1 MQANAIAACPM
12 NDEEA
17 MSVVVD
23 RALDTADGR
32 LNLANAEEF
41 ILGEVEQ
48 NQFNTERA
56 IEVYKI
62 AIDNS
67 VWAWLK
73 DLTTAR
79 LNYAEY
85 RRVGLG
91 NTYAIRLTEKFKAKF
106 NPPLTDQRPPR
117 RFLRFLFGA

>member
-1 MQANAIAACPM
+1 M

-41 ILGEVEQ
+41 IIGELEQ

-73 DLTTAR
+73 DLTTGR
-79 LNYAEY
+79 LNYAY

-91 NTYAIRLTEKFKAKF
+91 KTYAIRLTEKFKAKF
-106 NPPLTDQRPPR
+106 NPPLTDRRPPS

>member
-1 MQANAIAACPM
+1 M

-23 RALDTADGR
+23 RALGAADGR

-41 ILGEVEQ
+41 IIGELEQ
-48 NQFNTERA
+48 NRFNTERA

-73 DLTTAR
+73 DQTTRR
-79 LNYAEY
+79 LIYAEY

-91 NTYAIRLTEKFKAKF
+91 RTYAIRLTEDFRAKF
-106 NPPLTDQRPPR
+106 NPRLTDQRPPR
-117 RFLRFLFGA
+117 RFLRFLFDA

>member
-1 MQANAIAACPM
+1 M
-12 NDEEA
+12 NDKEA
-17 MSVVVD
+17 MSIVVD
-23 RALDTADGR
+23 RALGAADGR

-41 ILGEVEQ
+41 IIGELER
-48 NQFNTERA
+48 NRFNTERA

-73 DLTTAR
+73 DQTMRR
-79 LNYAEY
+79 LIYAEY

-91 NTYAIRLTEKFKAKF
+91 RRYAIRLTEDFRAKF
-106 NPPLTDQRPPR
+106 NPRLTDQRPPR

>member
-1 MQANAIAACPM
+1 M

-17 MSVVVD
+17 MSIVVD
-23 RALDTADGR
+23 RALETADGR

-41 ILGEVEQ
+41 IIGELEQ
-48 NQFNTERA
+48 NRFNTERA

-73 DLTTAR
+73 DQTTGRLT
-79 LNYAEY
+79 YAEY

-91 NTYAIRLTEKFKAKF
+91 KTYAIRLTEKFKA
-106 NPPLTDQRPPR
+106 NSYPPLTDQRPPR
-117 RFLRFLFGA
+117 RFLRFLLGA

>member
-1 MQANAIAACPM
+1 M

-17 MSVVVD
+17 MSIVVD
-23 RALDTADGR
+23 RALETADGR

-41 ILGEVEQ
+41 IIGELEQ
-48 NQFNTERA
+48 NRFNTERA

-73 DLTTAR
+73 GATTRRLT
-79 LNYAEY
+79 YAEY

-91 NTYAIRLTEKFKAKF
+91 KTYAIRLTEKFKA
-106 NPPLTDQRPPR
+106 NSYPPLTDQRPPR
-117 RFLRFLFGA
+117 RFLRFLLGA